1 MEQHQPDEAVAAEA
15 PAPEALEALSA
26 AVARGR
32 HLALIAS
39 EGAGLAQ
46 LYAAAATRDLAEGGA
61 GDGEGR
67 VFVLTASVER
77 ARRCAA
83 RMYDAA
89 REAGH
94 DVVVV
99 APSATPEAAER
110 APILVGPPAPLLE
123 AVRKGDISATAL
135 RTLVL
140 DDVPGLE
147 PAWSAVEAVLQA
159 CDEGARRIATTHAR
173 DAGFDEF
180 LGRWLPR
187 ARRWPSEL
195 FAEPR
200 DDAPG
205 AGQGS
210 AAAVAV
216 ASRATRAGRLA
227 RLAELLHGITRDGGA
242 TAVSVET
249 APDAVAE
256 VQTALSTAGFDVAEA
271 GAGAPV
277 HVGAWGQVDPAPH
290 AVAFEL
296 PPSPA
301 PLARAAGTAD
311 RFYAIVDALHERQF
325 ELTAARAGLPVAP
338 LGEPVDPALLDDIAA
353 FRARVSDA
361 LEREDTASGALLL
374 APLIEEHGAAHVAG
388 ALSGLLR
395 AAERARPAP
404 EAGEPPAARETAA
417 GARPAV
423 HTDAHARRATRPT
436 WTRVFVGVGK
446 RDGAGPGDLVG
457 AITGETGAA
466 GGQIGRIDIR
476 QNFTLVDVDSL
487 VADEVVRGLDG
498 RMIKGRQVVAR
509 LDRGAARG

>member
-1 MEQHQPDEAVAAEA
+1 MFRGWNR
-15 PAPEALEALSA
+15 
-26 AVARGR
+26 RGR
-32 HLALIAS
+32 PS
-39 EGAGLAQ
+39 RPCCRP
-46 LYAAAATRDLAEGGA
+46 ATRGRA
-61 GDGEGR
+61 G
-67 VFVLTASVER
+67 S
-77 ARRCAA
+77 RR
-83 RMYDAA
+83 
-89 REAGH
+89 
-94 DVVVV
+94 
-99 APSATPEAAER
+99 PTPATR
-110 APILVGPPAPLLE
+110 
-123 AVRKGDISATAL
+123 
-135 RTLVL
+135 
-140 DDVPGLE
+140 
-147 PAWSAVEAVLQA
+147 
-159 CDEGARRIATTHAR
+159 
-173 DAGFDEF
+173 GFDEF

-338 LGEPVDPALLDDIAA
+338 LGEPGRPCAAGRHRGLPGPRLRRPRTGRHGERCPPARAA
-353 FRARVSDA
+353 HRGTRRRAR
-361 LEREDTASGALLL
+361 RRR
-374 APLIEEHGAAHVAG
+374 PL
-388 ALSGLLR
+388 
-395 AAERARPAP
+395 RPAP
-404 EAGEPPAARETAA
+404 
-417 GARPAV
+417 
-423 HTDAHARRATRPT
+423 
-436 WTRVFVGVGK
+436 
-446 RDGAGPGDLVG
+446 
-457 AITGETGAA
+457 
-466 GGQIGRIDIR
+466 GG
-476 QNFTLVDVDSL
+476 
-487 VADEVVRGLDG
+487 
-498 RMIKGRQVVAR
+498 
-509 LDRGAARG
+509 